1 MVFRQWVLRCAPGI
15 TALLLLAVVEYNLQ
29 LARSV
34 YCYVFYN
41 YLEPGYTPS
50 VVSQLLFGAYSILLH
65 LLGVYFPIRLI
76 LATRR
81 ATKAVR
87 AAHLDARANQA
98 RTNAAEDAVLPP
110 VTHVIVMPCYKESVE
125 TIQEALAVL
134 ASHRDA
140 REMYCVYLAMEE
152 RDSSASAISSQMTT
166 LYAGRF
172 MDMKTTIHP
181 AGLPGESAGK
191 SSNVSWA
198 AREVI
203 RSYPEESVQRDV
215 LVTVMD
221 SDSHLLD
228 QYFQLLRARHSEN
241 RQSQPYALYVPPII
255 FDRNAANVPR
265 LVRVADLMWCSA
277 GLSCYQTGSQ
287 GSEIIIPTSVYTL
300 SLPLIR
306 LADGWD
312 AGPTAI
318 GEDMHMML
326 KCYFATRGEI
336 HIESIASPASLCNV
350 SVSRTGLGGWLEH
363 HWARY
368 SQGLRHMWGAL
379 DSGYAMGL
387 WLDMDKEARE
397 GRRGSSSSSSS
408 RTPRTRKLS
417 DTRIQ
422 KLDSSHARRSQ
433 SARFSL
439 RTLTL
444 FSRLFEA
451 HFLVLHLLLIIITSA
466 AFHSLPWSSRFPYL
480 DWTMHL
486 TEGLRGVSFAL
497 MTVYF
502 VFIYTSYHQTCT
514 AVREWETKQAGI
526 YDESAF
532 SYRKRWSP
540 SSLIDYLLF
549 PVAGMMFGSLP
560 LLQAAVCH
568 FWTEELVYLV
578 SAKPV
583 KILNYSLYMAPPTK
597 AQRKRCSAV
606 LEAFN
611 KRFSAVYGDERW
623 HHTLYPA
630 LLAPTRQ
637 AALLTSPAQPP
648 PTIKGE
654 QVPFLSIACLEP
666 PSQGGEPFT
675 QPTDGSYYLL
685 DAASVVAVQVL
696 DVQPGHR
703 VLDLCAAPGGKSIAI
718 AQTPGTSVDAN
729 EFDRARFK
737 HLEANLRHHLPAE
750 EDRWRV
756 TNLDGTTSG
765 GFEDGA
771 YDRVLVDAPCSS
783 ERHIIHAHAKKSAA
797 GQIADEMVNWK
808 PTASALA
815 KTQLAL
821 LKAALRAVKVGG
833 RVVYATCSLSPE
845 ENDGVV
851 DKYLQTAAK
860 QENVSEKTR
869 YGRIILPDHPSGHR
883 WGPIFFAVLRKVER
897 PPN

>member
-15 TALLLLAVVEYNLQ
+15 TTLLLLAVVEYNLQ

-34 YCYVFYN
+34 YCYIFYN
-41 YLEPGYTPS
+41 HLEPGYTPS
-50 VVSQLLFGAYSILLH
+50 LVWQGLFSAYSIILH
-65 LLGVYFPIRLI
+65 LFGVYFPIRLI

-81 ATKAVR
+81 ATRTVW
-87 AAHLDARANQA
+87 AAHLDFRADQT
-98 RTNAAEDAVLPP
+98 RTSEAEDAVLPP
-110 VTHVIVMPCYKESVE
+110 VTHVIIIPCYKESVE
-125 TIQEALAVL
+125 TIEETLAVL

-140 REMYCVYLAMEE
+140 RQAYCVYLAMEE
-152 RDSSASAISSQMTT
+152 RDASAASISSQMVT
-166 LYAGRF
+166 LYTGRF
-172 MDMKTTIHP
+172 MEIKTTFHP

-203 RSYPEESVQRDV
+203 RSYPEESDQRDI

-241 RQSQPYALYVPPII
+241 RQSHSYALYVPPIV
-255 FDRNAANVPR
+255 FDRNAGHVPR
-265 LVRVADLMWCSA
+265 LVRVADLMWCGA
-277 GLSCYQTGSQ
+277 GLSCFQTDSQ
-287 GSEIIIPTSVYTL
+287 GSGIVIPTSVYTL
-300 SLPLIR
+300 SLPLVR

-336 HIESIASPASLCNV
+336 HIESVGSPASLCNV

-363 HWARY
+363 HCARY

-379 DSGYAMGL
+379 DSGYALGL
-387 WLDMDKEARE
+387 WLDMDKEDRE
-397 GRRGSSSSSSS
+397 ARRGSASSSAS

-422 KLDSSHARRSQ
+422 KLDPAHVKRSHSP
-433 SARFSL
+433 RFTL

-466 AFHSLPWSSRFPYL
+466 AFHSLPWSARFPCL

-486 TEGLRGVSFAL
+486 TEALRGVSFGL

-502 VFIYTSYHQTCT
+502 VFVYTSYHQTCT
-514 AVREWETKQAGI
+514 SVREWEMKQAGI
-526 YDESAF
+526 YDESSF
-532 SYRKRWSP
+532 SYRQRWAA
-540 SSLIDYLLF
+540 SSILDYLLF
-549 PVAGMMFGSLP
+549 PVAGMMFGSVP

-568 FWTEELVYLV
+568 FWTEELVYL
-578 SAKPV
+578 
-583 KILNYSLYMAPPTK
+583 
-597 AQRKRCSAV
+597 RKRCSAV
-606 LEAFN
+606 FEAFN

-623 HHTLYPA
+623 QHTLYPA

-637 AALLTSPAQPP
+637 AALLTSPGPP
-648 PTIKGE
+648 PTLEGE
-654 QVPFLSIACLEP
+654 QVPFLSIPCLEP
-666 PSQGGEPFT
+666 SSPGAPFA

-696 DVQPGHR
+696 DVQPGQR

-718 AQTPGTSVDAN
+718 AQTRGVSVDAN
-729 EFDRARFK
+729 ELDRARFK
-737 HLEANLRHHLPAE
+737 HLEANLRHHLLGE
-750 EDRWRV
+750 ETRWRV
-756 TNLDGTTSG
+756 TNLDGTQATTTTNGAFEEG
-765 GFEDGA
+765 G

-783 ERHIIHAHAKKSAA
+783 ERHIIHAHAKKAAA

-808 PTASALA
+808 PTPSALA

-821 LKAALRAVKVGG
+821 LKTALRAVKVGG
-833 RVVYATCSLSPE
+833 KVVYATCSLSPE

-851 DKYLQTAAK
+851 DKYLQAAAK
-860 QENVSEKTR
+860 QEKWAVETR

-883 WGPIFFAVLRKVER
+883 WGPIFFAILRKVER
-897 PPN
+897 PPP